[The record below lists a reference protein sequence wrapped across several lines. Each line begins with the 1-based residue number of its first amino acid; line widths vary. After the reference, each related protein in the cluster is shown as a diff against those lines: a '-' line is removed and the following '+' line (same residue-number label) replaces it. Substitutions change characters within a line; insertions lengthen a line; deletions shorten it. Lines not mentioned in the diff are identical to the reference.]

1 MLAGETFSHG
11 LAHGTSRKPNVV
23 PEESGQPVPPDRD
36 PNDRS
41 GWNAFGVPEWP
52 QILNKTLT
60 AGGMSWR
67 RSGSCPEVRGSA
79 TRRPPEAASLTVAR
93 QARPDPSHRLEQTS
107 RRTEQ
112 GRVAR
117 FLAVTGGQCAAETMA
132 RSGYLSDAAQV
143 TKRYMDRLAMRVP
156 GPCDIFAWLTR
167 ECG

>member
-1 MLAGETFSHG
+1 MATIRLVPRGPWFRHASAAG
-11 LAHGTSRKPNVV
+11 SR
-23 PEESGQPVPPDRD
+23 EPD
-36 PNDRS
+36 
-41 GWNAFGVPEWP
+41 
-52 QILNKTLT
+52 
-60 AGGMSWR
+60 GG
-67 RSGSCPEVRGSA
+67 
-79 TRRPPEAASLTVAR
+79 R